1 MAGNG
6 KRGGSDR
13 VLESRHLVGL
23 FLGVVLLCGV
33 FFTLGYVM
41 GRNQFGGPVHAE
53 DTRVR
58 DTPSPVASS
67 KTKQPEAPAAT
78 APGEWDFYGKAA
90 PKDPQPMETPA
101 VATRTKGGSSST
113 AGSTRTV
120 AATKPSA
127 RFQPPKLGKNSI
139 VLQVSALTRQS
150 DALAM
155 ADAIQQK
162 RFPSF
167 VVTPTTDNFYRVQ
180 VGPYGDEKSAEAA
193 RRALEQAGFKS
204 IIKR

>member
-1 MAGNG
+1 
-6 KRGGSDR
+6 
-13 VLESRHLVGL
+13 VGL

-58 DTPSPVASS
+58 QAPSPAPSAAKSKQADSTPSSS
-67 KTKQPEAPAAT
+67 S
-78 APGEWDFYGKAA
+78 GEWDFYGKSS
-90 PKDPQPMETPA
+90 PKTPDAGETSATASRNGGTSSATA
-101 VATRTKGGSSST
+101 VK
-113 AGSTRTV
+113 
-120 AATKPSA
+120 TKPVASTTPSG
-127 RFQPPKLGKNSI
+127 RFQPPKLGKSSI

-162 RFPSF
+162 GFPSF

-180 VGPYGDEKSAEAA
+180 VGPYADEKSADASK
-193 RRALEQAGFKS
+193 RALEQAGFKS

>member
-1 MAGNG
+1 
-6 KRGGSDR
+6 
-13 VLESRHLVGL
+13 L

-53 DTRVR
+53 EKRTRE
-58 DTPSPVASS
+58 TPPSAPAAAKSKQADSAPSSGSGDWDFSGKSSNKNPDAADDAAAGTRNTAISSSPGAKTKPVAS
-67 KTKQPEAPAAT
+67 T
-78 APGEWDFYGKAA
+78 
-90 PKDPQPMETPA
+90 TPA
-101 VATRTKGGSSST
+101 G
-113 AGSTRTV
+113 
-120 AATKPSA
+120 
-127 RFQPPKLGKNSI
+127 RFQPPKMGKSSI

-162 RFPSF
+162 GFPSF

-180 VGPYGDEKSAEAA
+180 VGPYADEKSADASK
-193 RRALEQAGFKS
+193 RALEQAGFKS

>member
-1 MAGNG
+1 
-6 KRGGSDR
+6 

-58 DTPSPVASS
+58 QAPSPAPSASKSKQTDSTPSSS
-67 KTKQPEAPAAT
+67 S
-78 APGEWDFYGKAA
+78 GEWDFYGKSSPKTPDAA
-90 PKDPQPMETPA
+90 ETPA
-101 VATRTKGGSSST
+101 VAVRNRGASSAKPVAST
-113 AGSTRTV
+113 T
-120 AATKPSA
+120 PSP
-127 RFQPPKLGKNSI
+127 RFQPPKMGKSSI

-162 RFPSF
+162 GFPSF

-180 VGPYGDEKSAEAA
+180 VGPYAEEKSADASK
-193 RRALEQAGFKS
+193 RALEQAGFKS

>member
-1 MAGNG
+1 
-6 KRGGSDR
+6 

-41 GRNQFGGPVHAE
+41 GRNQFGRPVHAE
-53 DTRVR
+53 EIRTREA
-58 DTPSPVASS
+58 PSPTSSAAKSKQSNPAPSSAS
-67 KTKQPEAPAAT
+67 
-78 APGEWDFYGKAA
+78 GEWDFYGKSS
-90 PKDPQPMETPA
+90 PKNPAEIPA
-101 VATRTKGGSSST
+101 VATRNGGTSSATGAKTKPVAST
-113 AGSTRTV
+113 T
-120 AATKPSA
+120 PSA
-127 RFQPPKLGKNSI
+127 RFQPPKMGKSAI

-162 RFPSF
+162 GFPSF

-180 VGPYGDEKSAEAA
+180 VGPYADEKSADASK
-193 RRALEQAGFKS
+193 RALEQAGFKS

>member
-1 MAGNG
+1 M
-6 KRGGSDR
+6 
-13 VLESRHLVGL
+13 LESRHLVGL

-53 DTRVR
+53 DKRIR
-58 DTPSPVASS
+58 ETPSP
-67 KTKQPEAPAAT
+67 APAAT
-78 APGEWDFYGKAA
+78 KSKQSDSAPSSGSGDWDFSGK
-90 PKDPQPMETPA
+90 
-101 VATRTKGGSSST
+101 SST
-113 AGSTRTV
+113 KNPDTADEAAAETRNAG
-120 AATKPSA
+120 AKTKPVASA
-127 RFQPPKLGKNSI
+127 TPPGRFQPPKLGKSSI

-162 RFPSF
+162 GFPSF

-180 VGPYGDEKSAEAA
+180 VGPYADEKSADASK
-193 RRALEQAGFKS
+193 RALEQAGFKS

>member
-1 MAGNG
+1 M
-6 KRGGSDR
+6 
-13 VLESRHLVGL
+13 LESRHLVGL

-53 DTRVR
+53 DKRSR
-58 DTPSPVASS
+58 ETPSPAPAAA
-67 KTKQPEAPAAT
+67 KTKQSDPAPPAAS
-78 APGEWDFYGKAA
+78 GDWDFYGKSSPKNPDTAEETAA
-90 PKDPQPMETPA
+90 G
-101 VATRTKGGSSST
+101 TRNTGTSSS
-113 AGSTRTV
+113 S
-120 AATKPSA
+120 AASSAAAKTKPVASTTSSG
-127 RFQPPKLGKNSI
+127 RFQPPKMGKSSI

-162 RFPSF
+162 GFPSF
-167 VVTPTTDNFYRVQ
+167 VVTPTADNFYRVQ
-180 VGPYGDEKSAEAA
+180 VGPYADEKSADASK
-193 RRALEQAGFKS
+193 RALEQAGFKS